1 MIINKKAHDYNAN
14 SGTIGAINELYVSS
28 DLMARGL
35 SVFRA
40 LSPSCKCDLIV
51 MLANGDIKKV
61 EVKTGHIT
69 GSKSGDIKIRHS
81 ACTLGAF
88 DWLAIVL
95 GNPTRSGSIYYI
107 NSNGESIFPEQN
119 TDNVVL
125 YVAKNS

>member
-1 MIINKKAHDYNAN
+1 MLNEKAHDYIAN
-14 SGTIGAINELYVSS
+14 TGTIGAINELYVSS

-51 MLANGDIKKV
+51 MLHNGDLKRV

-69 GSKSGDIKIRHS
+69 GSKTGDIKIRHS
-81 ACTLGAF
+81 LCTHDAF

-95 GNPTRSGSIYYI
+95 GNPTRSGTIYYLD
-107 NSNGESIFPEQN
+107 SNGESIFPEQN

-125 YVAKNS
+125 YVAKK

>member
-1 MIINKKAHDYNAN
+1 MTIREKAHDYIAN

-51 MLANGDIKKV
+51 MLDNGELKRL

-69 GSKSGDIKIRHS
+69 GSKTGDIKIRHS
-81 ACTLGAF
+81 ACTHDSF

-107 NSNGESIFPEQN
+107 DSNGNNVFPEQN

-125 YVAKNS
+125 YIAKK

>member
-1 MIINKKAHDYNAN
+1 MTVKEKAHDYIAN
-14 SGTIGAINELYVSS
+14 NGTIGAINELYVSS

-51 MLANGDIKKV
+51 MLDNGELKRL

-69 GSKSGDIKIRHS
+69 GSKTGDIKIRHG
-81 ACTLGAF
+81 ACTHDSF

-107 NSNGESIFPEQN
+107 DSNGNNVFPEQN

-125 YVAKNS
+125 YIAKK